1 MEHSSQCI
9 YRIKPVV
16 RNYDWG
22 APARSSLVYRLYS
35 HVAGLPSTP
44 PADEAGNTP
53 YAELWVGDHDSAPC
67 IVIDLKTRVPCAS
80 RVQEATDGPEHGST
94 GSPSTS
100 STKGVTQGFT
110 PSNGQGERLSA
121 VYKRMGMQLFGQEN
135 NGVPI
140 LLKVLSI
147 AKPLSLQIHPDPD
160 TALKMFAQKHPS
172 IVDCQAKPEM
182 SVALSTFRAMCGLR
196 PLSEIIRYAERY
208 PPFASMIGT
217 DVLECM
223 RQAKPAEVGAIYA
236 KLCRRLLLEQGEIN
250 VIEELVKLVKERTDH
265 DISEQVMITLNDQY
279 GKDICVS
286 FAFVLNCVEIQR
298 GEAFFIPPNVLHSY
312 ISGNCLELMNN
323 SDNVIRCG
331 LTSKATD
338 TKAVMEL
345 VEVEVRRGDA
355 FPQHVNTV
363 TPEKTSPY
371 VTIYR
376 PLHPLCKFAVWLFEV
391 PPKTHVSHSFNN
403 GTRPFL
409 CIIVE
414 TNDEVNVS
422 YGLAEKGK
430 DEVATA
436 SAEEQVPTGLGDAFF
451 LYPNVALNVKNN
463 GDSHFVMY
471 LGTET

>member
-44 PADEAGNTP
+44 PSDEVGNTP

-67 IVIDLKTRVPCAS
+67 VVIDLKS
-80 RVQEATDGPEHGST
+80 RTPNANGLNGSTDGPEHGIA

-100 STKGVTQGFT
+100 ATKGVTHELV
-110 PSNGQGERLSA
+110 SNNGRGERLSS

-160 TALKMFAQKHPS
+160 TALRMFAQKHPS

-182 SVALSTFRAMCGLR
+182 SVALSRFRAMCGLR
-196 PLSEIIRYAERY
+196 PLSEIVQYAERY
-208 PPFASMIGT
+208 PPFARMIGDYILT
-217 DVLECM
+217 CM
-223 RQAKPAEVGAIYA
+223 RQSESANSGTIYA
-236 KLCRRLLLEQGEIN
+236 NLCRRLLLEQGETN
-250 VIEELVKLVKERTDH
+250 VIGELVKLVKERPDH
-265 DISEQVMITLNDQY
+265 DISEQVIITLNDVY
-279 GKDICVS
+279 GNDICVS

-312 ISGNCLELMNN
+312 TSGNCLELMNN

-345 VEVEVRRGDA
+345 VDVEVQRGDA
-355 FPQHVNTV
+355 FPQHVNKII
-363 TPEKTSPY
+363 PENVSPH
-371 VTIYR
+371 VKIYR
-376 PLHPLCKFAVWLFEV
+376 PSHPLCKFAVWSFEV
-391 PPKTHVSHSFNN
+391 PPKAHVSHLFSN

-409 CIIVE
+409 CVIVE
-414 TNDEVNVS
+414 TNDEVDVS
-422 YGLAEKGK
+422 YSSTQK
-430 DEVATA
+430 DGDEEATA
-436 SAEEQVPTGLGDAFF
+436 ASQEQVPTGLGDTFF
-451 LYPNVALNVKNN
+451 LYPNVTLNVKNN